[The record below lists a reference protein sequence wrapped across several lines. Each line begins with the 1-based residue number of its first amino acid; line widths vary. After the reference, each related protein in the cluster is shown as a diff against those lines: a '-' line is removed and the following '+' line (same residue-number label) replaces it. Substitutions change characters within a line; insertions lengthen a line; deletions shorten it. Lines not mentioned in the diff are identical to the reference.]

1 MLESKIK
8 NIINK
13 TQSTVSVAVQN
24 LNTNERILINENLK
38 FPSASTIKLLIL
50 SEFFNQVNKN
60 IIQENEKIY
69 IKEEMI
75 TLGDGIIKE
84 LNLNHSFTLIELA
97 TLMIILSDNT
107 ATNILIN
114 KLGFKNINNYS
125 SKINLKN
132 TSLNRKMMD
141 AKSLENNIDN
151 YTCAND
157 LLNLLYLTYKG
168 NNVNSLYSQK
178 FINIMK
184 KQIIT
189 NRLDLHLPKDVFL
202 AHKTGDL
209 DNIEHDCGI
218 IFSKSCDLIICIL
231 TKDNI
236 SNIEGQ
242 NLITDISNVI
252 YKHYL

>member
-125 SKINLKN
+125 NKINLKN

-168 NNVNSLYSQK
+168 NNVNSFYSQK

-184 KQIIT
+184 KQMIT